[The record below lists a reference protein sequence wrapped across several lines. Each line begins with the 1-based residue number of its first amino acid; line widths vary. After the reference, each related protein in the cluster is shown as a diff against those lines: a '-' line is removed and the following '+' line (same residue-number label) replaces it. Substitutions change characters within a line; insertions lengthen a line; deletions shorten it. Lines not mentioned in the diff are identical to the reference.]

1 MPVFSEKNV
10 KKTFTKTEYL
20 RFTQTNDANR
30 LFMLFAVFRRNGV
43 RFEEDAVMLE
53 SNRTLPN
60 DIFTKCYLIHHI
72 LYLADMI
79 HGKSVKC
86 PTIVVRDMV
95 EEYEYLFRCEFSTQT
110 EAFLAFDA

>member
-1 MPVFSEKNV
+1 MPLFDV
-10 KKTFTKTEYL
+10 KKTFTRPEYL

-30 LFMLFAVFRRNGV
+30 LFMLFEVFRRNGV
-43 RFEEDAVMLE
+43 RFEDDAVIVE

-79 HGKSVKC
+79 HGKNVQC

-95 EEYEYLFRCEFSTQT
+95 EKYEYLFRCEFSTQT
-110 EAFLAFDA
+110 EAFLTFDA